1 VSNWQFYLSREKS
14 GVARNTAVD
23 LSLLASAPQEQRPN
37 LMWVWIAM
45 KSATA
50 HGLVGSD
57 EAPLLDQMQAAVS
70 AELQRGIDA
79 LAVARVDRE
88 RRCEL
93 WFYGNQ
99 VETLEQTAAT
109 AMSGFADYR
118 FITGSRADPQWTC
131 YLSEFYPADPKRWH
145 QVVNNQLIQTLK
157 GRGDVLESAHRLDHT
172 LFFKT
177 REGRDRFV
185 AAARQQGY
193 VIGGEFE
200 DRDKRVIRFG
210 VVVNQQL
217 PRINLASMNQVVFR
231 LIDLAAPFDG
241 TYDGWGTMQVRVAS

>member
-1 VSNWQFYLSREKS
+1 MANWQFYLSREKS
-14 GVARNTAVD
+14 GVARSTAVD
-23 LSLLASAPQEQRPN
+23 LSLRGEAPQEQRPN
-37 LMWVWIAM
+37 LMWVWLGM
-45 KSATA
+45 KSPNP

-57 EAPLLDQMQAAVS
+57 ESATLDQIQNAVA

-79 LAVARVDRE
+79 IHVARVDRE

-99 VETLEQTAAT
+99 VETLEQTAAQ
-109 AMSGFADYR
+109 AISKFPDYR
-118 FITGSRADPQWTC
+118 FITGSRPDPQWMC
-131 YLSEFYPADPKRWH
+131 YLTEFYPADPKRWH
-145 QVVNNQLIQTLK
+145 QVVNHQLIQTLK

-177 REGRDRFV
+177 RESRERFV

-241 TYDGWGTMQVRVAS
+241 AYDGWGTMQVRVAS